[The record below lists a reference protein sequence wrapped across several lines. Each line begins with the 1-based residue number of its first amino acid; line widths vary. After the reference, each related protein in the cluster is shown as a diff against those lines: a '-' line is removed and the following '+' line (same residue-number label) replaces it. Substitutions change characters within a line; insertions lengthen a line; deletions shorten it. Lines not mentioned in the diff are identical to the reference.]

1 MTPQEWIAQMG
12 AGWNLG
18 NTYECHNGSIANAK
32 YRYWGAGGNWKCS
45 VKNSDG
51 TSIGTTSSVQVV
63 KINKITE
70 FSISF
75 KYPQNG
81 LISISLSHPKIVSGI
96 QSMQFSIKGIKIDG
110 VAKTSLVDKLTFPP
124 FSDSTST
131 LEVNCATLFNGTV
144 ANDTA
149 ITITMEIIGDTLR
162 LYPTADENVLSDIRK
177 YYCTFAIDS
186 WGSRHVKEAH
196 IKAVADA
203 GFKSVRIP
211 ITWKDRVDPIDELG
225 HVHVDTEFLE
235 HIAGIINLFHSYG
248 LSVVINMHHDDTD
261 WLKTGVYLTD
271 PTVSTR
277 YKDIWKQVA
286 TYFKDYG
293 DWLAFASN
301 NETRNDS
308 GVWEGAGVLPQDI
321 YGLMQIQK
329 DFYDVVRNIKG
340 NERRICMYPTYAAKQ
355 GAGNSSYINPNNP
368 EDTGV
373 WGLPYNDPYGI
384 MEVHPYN
391 NGIDIIQKDNN
402 KVYSKGLP
410 VIYGEFGVNAS
421 QTHDKQTCI
430 NQAYMVAYA
439 KYHGMGTYLWDD
451 NGGMQMLRRD
461 NCRMDNSKD
470 YDKLWN
476 GAEFNFIPSLVASAE
491 LKPKEILL
499 NNRRQSCYV
508 GDTVSVF
515 LDSKEN
521 VIVSNEGSGSVAL
534 NGNTFTAGTDN
545 IDNLLAISYI
555 GEYNTI
561 DVSVEMPQKWKV
573 STYDHTYTGWE
584 TKSYSI
590 YDTWKVTDNPNVRS
604 ILIPVNPCCEIVSVD
619 NTTTAKGMWRI
630 VEFDKSKQL
639 ITWGDKAM
647 TMDKNSAPYM
657 LSPKC
662 AYVAIQIS
670 NVTVG
675 KAIQEGTYVTIR
687 QRDMEAIEDKDV
699 TSTYTDSLVNYN
711 NYNVSIYRT
720 VEVAGGM
727 EYTLDMGMDCDIYII
742 EYNGDKIEAEK
753 WYKNGD
759 TFKTDLFTKTIRLEI
774 VVPNNKIS
782 QLVSKFNN
790 KSLSPKLEYSDYAT
804 HVSKYNEK
812 YTPISDDTPTPTP
825 NPTTENTFCKFN
837 NKILTYNGKLIIQ

>member
-18 NTYECHNGSIANAK
+18 NTYECHNGTIANAK

-63 KINKITE
+63 KINRITE

-81 LISISLSHPKIVSGI
+81 LISISLSHPKIVTGI

-110 VAKTSLVDKLTFPP
+110 IAKTSLTDNLTFPP
-124 FSDSTST
+124 FSGSTST
-131 LEVNCATLFNGTV
+131 LEVDCATLFNDTV

-149 ITITMEIIGDTLR
+149 ITITMEINGDALR
-162 LYPTADENVLSDIRK
+162 LFPTADENVLSDIRK
-177 YYCTFAIDS
+177 YYCTFGIDS
-186 WGSRHVKEAH
+186 WGSRHVKESH
-196 IKAVADA
+196 VKAVADA

-211 ITWKDRVDPIDELG
+211 ITWKDRLDPMDELG

-235 HIAGIINLFHSYG
+235 HIAEIINLFHSYG

-277 YKDIWKQVA
+277 YKDIWRQIA

-301 NETRNDS
+301 NETRNDK

-340 NERRICMYPTYAAKQ
+340 NEHRICMYPTYAAKQ
-355 GAGNSSYINPNNP
+355 GAGNSSYTNPNDP
-368 EDTGV
+368 EDKGV
-373 WGLPYNDPYGI
+373 WHLPYDDPYGI

-391 NGIDIIQKDNN
+391 NGIDIIQKDNK
-402 KVYSKGLP
+402 KVHSKGIP
-410 VIYGEFGVNAS
+410 AVYGEFGVNAS

-439 KYHGMGTYLWDD
+439 KFHGMGTYLWDD

-461 NCRMDNSKD
+461 NCTMTNSKD
-470 YDKLWN
+470 FDKLWN

-491 LKPKEILL
+491 LKQKDILL
-499 NNRRQSCYV
+499 NNRRTSCYT

-521 VIVSNEGSGSVAL
+521 VIISNEGSSEIAL
-534 NGNTFTAGTDN
+534 NGNTFTAGTTD
-545 IDNLLAISYI
+545 IDNLLLISYI

-561 DVSVEMPQKWKV
+561 DVTVEPPQKWITT
-573 STYDHTYTGWE
+573 TYDHTYEGWE
-584 TKSYSI
+584 HKGYSKW
-590 YDTWKVTDNPNVRS
+590 DTWKVTDNPNTYS
-604 ILIPVNPCCEIVSVD
+604 IFLSVQPCCEVVKVD
-619 NTTTAKGMWRI
+619 NTTNNSNWSI
-630 VEFDKSKQL
+630 IEYDKSKQL
-639 ITWGDKAM
+639 IAWGDKAM
-647 TMDKNSAPYM
+647 VMNKDSAPYM

-662 AYVAIQIS
+662 AYVAIQIA
-670 NVTVG
+670 NVTTG
-675 KAIQEGTYVTIR
+675 KAMQEGTYVTIR
-687 QRDMEAIEDKDV
+687 QRDMEAVEDKDV

-720 VEVAGGM
+720 IKVAGGM

-742 EYNGDKIEAEK
+742 EYNGDKVEAEK

-759 TFKTDLFTKTIRLEI
+759 SFVTDLFTKTIRLEI
-774 VVPNNKIS
+774 VVPNNKVS
-782 QLVSKFNN
+782 QLIKNFNN
-790 KSLSPKLEYSDYAT
+790 KNLSPKLQYTDYAT
-804 HVSKYNEK
+804 HTSQYNEK
-812 YTPISDDTPTPTP
+812 YSVIDEGGSST
-825 NPTTENTFCKFN
+825 PTTENKFCKFN
-837 NKILTYNGKLIIQ
+837 NKILTYNGVLVRQ